1 MGRLRGSPG
10 ARRLPCHF
18 SSLGGS
24 WLVHDDG
31 VGAAPA
37 APGCAG
43 AVVHRCSSSRRVC
56 QPLANASSQ
65 CFPFFPSVRAA
76 GGGAFPKWL
85 AAGKE
90 VGLEEPLPDV
100 RSCVRVTAAPSA
112 APASPC
118 ARLRREAAG
127 SRRRGRSLPP
137 LSGRGVTSLH
147 VAGPSGQEL
156 LSVGSACQKQACPQR
171 VPRAFTLPSSD

>member
-37 APGCAG
+37 APGRAG
-43 AVVHRCSSSRRVC
+43 AVVRPCSSSRRAC

-65 CFPFFPSVRAA
+65 RFPSLPSVRAA

-90 VGLEEPLPDV
+90 VGLEEPLPDA
-100 RSCVRVTAAPSA
+100 RSCAHVTAAPSA
-112 APASPC
+112 ALASPC

-127 SRRRGRSLPP
+127 SRRRGRSLP
-137 LSGRGVTSLH
+137 LSGRGVTSLR

-156 LSVGSACQKQACPQR
+156 PSVGSACQSGH
-171 VPRAFTLPSSD
+171 VPSASPWAFALPSSD